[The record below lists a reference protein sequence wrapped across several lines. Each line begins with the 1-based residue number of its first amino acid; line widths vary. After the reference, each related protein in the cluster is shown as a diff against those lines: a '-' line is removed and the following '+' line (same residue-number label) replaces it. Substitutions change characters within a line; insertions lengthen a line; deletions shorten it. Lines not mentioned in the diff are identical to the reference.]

1 MIVTASILSG
11 IQLMTG
17 PFIFHLIFLGILSS
31 YWIIQRLPDDETK
44 APFILLT
51 PKGLSVALIL
61 IHILTCVHNFIFL
74 WEFNGSWGCKEKLER
89 YNKMIRFFVQAMY
102 LTLWSLISTKL
113 FLLDGRGCEHKWGW
127 FKIFLIGEWVVFT
140 MNIVASMV
148 FMTIR
153 SVFHNQISWDIEEEE
168 KWELTDAL
176 IANKEQI
183 DLFQQFFTPCA
194 ISLTF
199 IYFSGDTFDFYH
211 EINIEESK
219 TVANV
224 FLYC

>member
-1 MIVTASILSG
+1 
-11 IQLMTG
+11 
-17 PFIFHLIFLGILSS
+17 
-31 YWIIQRLPDDETK
+31 
-44 APFILLT
+44 
-51 PKGLSVALIL
+51 
-61 IHILTCVHNFIFL
+61 
-74 WEFNGSWGCKEKLER
+74 
-89 YNKMIRFFVQAMY
+89 
-102 LTLWSLISTKL
+102 
-113 FLLDGRGCEHKWGW
+113 
-127 FKIFLIGEWVVFT
+127 

-183 DLFQQFFTPCA
+183 ELFQQFFTPCA

-211 EINIEESK
+211 EINIEASK